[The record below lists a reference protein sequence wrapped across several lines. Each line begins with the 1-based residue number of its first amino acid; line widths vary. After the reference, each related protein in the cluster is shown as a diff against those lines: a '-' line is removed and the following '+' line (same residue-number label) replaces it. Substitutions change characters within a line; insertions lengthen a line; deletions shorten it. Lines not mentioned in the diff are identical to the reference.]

1 MNCSLKLVGVGLVL
15 VVSSVGCASRA
26 HITPTQGQAYSAA
39 FAQQVPPMAKV
50 TGPVRGLDSQEAAII
65 SSSYRR
71 SLAPK
76 TAQVKEEP
84 ILLVAPPSQ
93 QGGGYGMK
101 LAPSV
106 PSEK

>member
-1 MNCSLKLVGVGLVL
+1 MSCSLKLAGLAL
-15 VVSSVGCASRA
+15 VVSLGGCASRA
-26 HITPTQGQAYSAA
+26 HVTPTQGQSYSAA
-39 FAQQVPPMAKV
+39 FAQQAPPMAKV
-50 TGPVRGLDSQEAAII
+50 TGPVRGLDSQEASII

-76 TAQVKEEP
+76 AAQVKEEP

>member
-1 MNCSLKLVGVGLVL
+1 MSCSLKSAALVL
-15 VVSSVGCASRA
+15 VISLIGCGARA
-26 HITPTQGQAYSAA
+26 HITPTQGESYSAA
-39 FAQQVPPMAKV
+39 FAQQAPRPPKIA
-50 TGPVRGLDSQEAAII
+50 GPVRGLDSQEAAII

-76 TAQVKEEP
+76 AAEAKEEP

-93 QGGGYGMK
+93 QPGGYGMK

-106 PSEK
+106 PSER